1 MNAQTRTI
9 RALTARDAL
18 RQVRVEMGED
28 AVILSNRRVGD
39 HVEIVAAAPAA
50 LAQLEQGG
58 KNNEEKENVSQLMK
72 EIRRLQSD
80 LQGQLVSLA
89 TPTAYATKK
98 GKIQRSMVRM
108 GFSSALTEQ
117 ILDQMPE
124 QASLSWV
131 TQVLERNLCALR
143 GDETIVGGG
152 GVFALVGP
160 TGVGKTTTTAKLAA
174 RAVVRYG
181 ATRVGLVTT
190 DSYRVGAHEQLRV
203 YGRILGVP
211 VHTVK
216 DAADLKTTLNG
227 LRDKHL
233 VLVDTMGMGQRDGR
247 VQEQN
252 DQLDSLGVR
261 RLLLLNATC
270 NLHTLE
276 DVVRVYRT
284 PNVLGC
290 IPTKLDEALAM
301 GGVLDVAIRHR
312 LPLCY
317 VANGQ
322 RVPEDLREANL
333 MALLQATFNSLE
345 MVGYNIALP
354 LEFSLENGGL
364 SHA

>member
-1 MNAQTRTI
+1 MKAQTRTI

-39 HVEIVAAAPAA
+39 HVEIVAAAHAA

-58 KNNEEKENVSQLMK
+58 KNEEKENVAQLVE

-89 TPTAYATKK
+89 TPNVHAIKK

-108 GFSSALTEQ
+108 GFGSALTEQ
-117 ILDQMPE
+117 ILEQMPE
-124 QASLSWV
+124 HMGLGWV
-131 TQVLERNLCALR
+131 TQVLERNLRALR
-143 GDETIVGGG
+143 GDEVIVGGG

-181 ATRVGLVTT
+181 AARVGLVTT
-190 DSYRVGAHEQLRV
+190 DSYRVGAHEQLRI

-252 DQLDSLGVR
+252 DQLDTLGVR

-301 GGVLDVAIRHR
+301 GGILDVAIRHR

-333 MALLQATFNSLE
+333 GGLLQATFNSLE
-345 MVGYNIALP
+345 MVGYNITSP
-354 LEFSLENGGL
+354 LEFSLGNGGM
-364 SHA
+364 SYA